1 MEERA
6 GIERQGIYCPHIRSY
21 FKRSKLLWHFVLYYG
36 TLKVKYSLLKMSA
49 INKICDK
56 WHMQPIFVT
65 RCRRTE
71 VLTNLAVP
79 HYTSVDRIHTSES
92 SLSSSQCKPASSVV
106 GGGCSTSTWA
116 SVCSPI
122 SRIVELR
129 GDSLST
135 TSCNLEL
142 GKRIIP
148 SWYSVSS
155 CLAFSVWHPLNQ
167 ETFWWNR
174 NSLSLYINKNNNML

>member
-6 GIERQGIYCPHIRSY
+6 GIERQGIYCPHIQSY
-21 FKRSKLLWHFVLYYG
+21 FKRNMLLWHFVVYYG
-36 TLKVKYSLLKMSA
+36 ALKVKYSLKNVCHKQDLWQVTKLEL
-49 INKICDK
+49 
-56 WHMQPIFVT
+56 QPIFVT

-122 SRIVELR
+122 SRTVELR

-142 GKRIIP
+142 GKRIMP

-155 CLAFSVWHPLNQ
+155 CLAFSVWHPWNQ
-167 ETFWWNR
+167 EMFWWNR
-174 NSLSLYINKNNNML
+174 KILSLYNYKQK